1 MCIPDHSDGGKKDAD
16 MDAGGQMN
24 LFAAPQTN
32 EFLGMAVCFG
42 EKDTYFSRLGKN

>member
-1 MCIPDHSDGGKKDAD
+1 MCISDHSDGGKKDAN

-24 LFAAPQTN
+24 LFATPQTK

-42 EKDTYFSRLGKN
+42 EEDTYFSGQAKN